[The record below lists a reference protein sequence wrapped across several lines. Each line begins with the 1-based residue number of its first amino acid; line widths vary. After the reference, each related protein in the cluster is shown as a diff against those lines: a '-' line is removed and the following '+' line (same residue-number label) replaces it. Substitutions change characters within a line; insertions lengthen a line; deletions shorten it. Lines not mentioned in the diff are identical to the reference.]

1 MIKLIGSWDRLRFR
15 YLKCVFVH
23 SNCGGGLE
31 KRKKGKDV
39 PGGGG
44 MYEWPAVPWIV
55 VSMRVVVSVYN
66 LPA

>member
-15 YLKCVFVH
+15 YLKCVFAH

-44 MYEWPAVPWIV
+44 CMSGRQFPG
-55 VSMRVVVSVYN
+55 
-66 LPA
+66 